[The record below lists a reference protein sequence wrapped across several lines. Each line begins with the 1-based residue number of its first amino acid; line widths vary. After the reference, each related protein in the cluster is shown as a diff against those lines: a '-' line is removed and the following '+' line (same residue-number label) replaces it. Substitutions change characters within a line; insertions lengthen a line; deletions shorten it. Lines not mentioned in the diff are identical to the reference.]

1 MAGVWTKLTVSGN
14 VDDLD
19 TVTAVM
25 SMLDNGLMIEDYS
38 DFSPNGMY
46 GDLVDE
52 SILNADKTAIKVS
65 LFVPEEK
72 SVAEYREFIETR
84 LFALGISAKV
94 SAEDMNEEDWAE
106 SWKQYYKPISLGK
119 VTVVPAWEKY
129 DAGEGEVIIR
139 MDPGMAFGTGTH
151 ETTRLVMRAMQ
162 DELRGGERVLDVG
175 TGSGILSICASKL
188 GAKCCRA
195 YDIDPVA
202 VKVARENVR
211 DNGCDNVEVDVSD
224 LLKNV
229 DVSDGKFDFCVAN
242 IVADIIIRMMPDV
255 RRVLKNGSPLILSG
269 IIAERADEVRAC
281 VKDNGFEVVR
291 EITENDWVAMTVKSF
306 AQ

>member
-1 MAGVWTKLTVSGN
+1 M
-14 VDDLD
+14 
-19 TVTAVM
+19 
-25 SMLDNGLMIEDYS
+25 
-38 DFSPNGMY
+38 
-46 GDLVDE
+46 
-52 SILNADKTAIKVS
+52 
-65 LFVPEEK
+65 
-72 SVAEYREFIETR
+72 
-84 LFALGISAKV
+84 
-94 SAEDMNEEDWAE
+94 
-106 SWKQYYKPISLGK
+106 
-119 VTVVPAWEKY
+119 
-129 DAGEGEVIIR
+129 
-139 MDPGMAFGTGTH
+139 
-151 ETTRLVMRAMQ
+151 
-162 DELRGGERVLDVG
+162 
-175 TGSGILSICASKL
+175 SICASKL

>member
-14 VDDLD
+14 VNDLD

-106 SWKQYYKPISLGK
+106 SWKQYYKPIPLGK

-129 DAGEGEVIIR
+129 EAGEGEVIIR

>member
-14 VDDLD
+14 VNDLD

-106 SWKQYYKPISLGK
+106 SWKQYYKPIPLGK

-129 DAGEGEVIIR
+129 EAADGEVIIR

-291 EITENDWVAMTVKSF
+291 EITENDWVATTVKSF